1 MSGSLRPDMG
11 FVSDEATAQSPLKE
25 GGGVGARTTAHI
37 LIDELVKLMSEEAQA
52 A

>member
-25 GGGVGARTTAHI
+25 GGGVGTRTEGKWMLWHR
-37 LIDELVKLMSEEAQA
+37 KQ
-52 A
+52 